1 MKLCDFRTM
10 AMRMNKGLPN
20 ITQSPTDN
28 GLSLIYAV
36 AYENPE
42 PYSMMI
48 SVLSSLLSD
57 AIFLFG
63 LITST
68 INGR

>member
-20 ITQSPTDN
+20 ITQSATDN
-28 GLSLIYAV
+28 GLSLIYAM

-42 PYSMMI
+42 PCSMMI